1 MLGKREGRSQCL
13 DLRYICKDYA
23 DRIICFLKS
32 KYSGNPRK
40 HEMLLCKKK
49 IKQKV
54 KLLVKNRAY
63 NLFRYLVLIRIIPSL
78 TPTFSCM
85 HPPTATCLQTLS
97 IFWNAQI
104 YMKSFPGSLNCKF
117 NILPFPNHEVFWSI
131 NLIYGL
137 SLLVLC
143 LCWVWLIKDQQPTF
157 VW

>member
-1 MLGKREGRSQCL
+1 MQIGLYVFLNQNIQGTPENMKCFSVKR
-13 DLRYICKDYA
+13 K
-23 DRIICFLKS
+23 F
-32 KYSGNPRK
+32 
-40 HEMLLCKKK
+40 KK
-49 IKQKV
+49 KV

-78 TPTFSCM
+78 TPTFSCI